1 MYNVELCANCFYNN
15 LPSPS
20 SLSLSLLFQITAF
33 VSVMGL
39 DGMRQARYRFD
50 VLCCFKIDKSSLP
63 DVREKP
69 SLLFLFMKKIWTRY
83 IVLHPLARPFWV
95 SYGCMVI
102 LCRCILVFY
111 GIRNIYNVW
120 MFDECMVI
128 GYGC

>member
-1 MYNVELCANCFYNN
+1 MWSFVLTVFIIIF
-15 LPSPS
+15 LPLL

-33 VSVMGL
+33 VSVMAL

-111 GIRNIYNVW
+111 GIRNKYIMYGCLMNVW
-120 MFDECMVI
+120 
-128 GYGC
+128 